1 LLNVIF
7 IVSEHLA
14 RFIKC
19 NIGARA
25 QKHDRMTALRDKMT
39 QSIQNRPSVI
49 GKLHQA
55 LAYFQRIVYLCSH
68 NHKTLIIT
76 LPHKKE
82 KQ

>member
-1 LLNVIF
+1 
-7 IVSEHLA
+7 
-14 RFIKC
+14 
-19 NIGARA
+19 
-25 QKHDRMTALRDKMT
+25 MTALRDKMT
-39 QSIQNRPSVI
+39 QSIQNLPSAI